1 MIVCAAVVGP
11 ANNPL
16 FLASNLREPQ
26 AGGAAYHGAPEE
38 DPIRFHYIV
47 HCALDVVDERLG
59 GGVTDASTKG
69 DAYLGMLYPTEDF
82 RVYGWVRLI
91 GGQAAR
97 LPGFGLGEWAN
108 E

>member
-16 FLASNLREPQ
+16 FLASNLRGAQ
-26 AGGAAYHGAPEE
+26 AAAGYHDAPDE

-59 GGVTDASTKG
+59 GGAPAGETSKG

-82 RVYGWVRLI
+82 RVYGWVPL
-91 GGQAAR
+91 
-97 LPGFGLGEWAN
+97 LPSVEAMPRT
-108 E
+108 

>member
-16 FLASNLREPQ
+16 FLASNLRETQ
-26 AGGAAYHGAPEE
+26 AGGGGGAYHGAPEE
-38 DPIRFHYIV
+38 DPVRFHYIV

-59 GGVTDASTKG
+59 GGGQASDASTKG

-82 RVYGWVRLI
+82 RVYGWVLD
-91 GGQAAR
+91 
-97 LPGFGLGEWAN
+97 
-108 E
+108 